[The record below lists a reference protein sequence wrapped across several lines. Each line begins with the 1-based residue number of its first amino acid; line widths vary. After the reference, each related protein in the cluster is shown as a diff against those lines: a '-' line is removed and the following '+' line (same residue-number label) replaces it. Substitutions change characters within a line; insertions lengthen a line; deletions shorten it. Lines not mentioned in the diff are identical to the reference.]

1 MKASGIFLSVNTE
14 VGESIGT
21 RDRFCGLTEFSL
33 NATAGKLHVRLA
45 AKMRDGQTI
54 NHGLPLPQC
63 ARRKGGMIIVRLHEA
78 AGKEETHARYHRG
91 KEDLQGLSP
100 LFDA

>member
-33 NATAGKLHVRLA
+33 NATAGKLHVRPA
-45 AKMRDGQTI
+45 AKTHDGHTI
-54 NHGLPLPQC
+54 NHGFTFT
-63 ARRKGGMIIVRLHEA
+63 AMRS
-78 AGKEETHARYHRG
+78 EERWY
-91 KEDLQGLSP
+91 DNC
-100 LFDA
+100 